1 MIKIENVEVFGWKAA
16 IRGMRNPMNSWD
28 KSDSGFCKCECDEGD
43 YPYPDCGDG
52 ECCELRWHLGNN
64 DLKLMK
70 QLSKAGND
78 HGKFLRMINVTLDI
92 TAPRF
97 WWTEFD
103 TYRVGVEKNSCST
116 MHTIHKKPFD
126 REDFSIEH
134 ICKVPRNRVPIIA
147 KSEEWRETEYEG
159 VYVSNTGKVKQAARE
174 IMRSDGKVI
183 HLPEREIAV
192 TEDDYLRVKLHTAD
206 GTHSCKL
213 HRLMAKAFIDN
224 PNNYSV
230 VNHKDGN
237 KLNCNLSN
245 LEWCTSSYNRQHAC
259 DNGMVNWSK
268 ESREACGK
276 RSRKLTD
283 EQVNRIK
290 ELRDKG
296 WALTEIA
303 EYIGCAV
310 STVSRI
316 LSGKIYVETRDT
328 LDLIIDNLNTLR
340 EMYLETGDTEYWRQ
354 IIELLPQSYNQKRT
368 VQLNYQVLKS
378 MYFARKDH
386 RLDEWHTLCEWME
399 GLPYFRDICIQE

>member
-1 MIKIENVEVFGWKAA
+1 
-16 IRGMRNPMNSWD
+16 
-28 KSDSGFCKCECDEGD
+28 
-43 YPYPDCGDG
+43 
-52 ECCELRWHLGNN
+52 
-64 DLKLMK
+64 
-70 QLSKAGND
+70 
-78 HGKFLRMINVTLDI
+78 
-92 TAPRF
+92 
-97 WWTEFD
+97 
-103 TYRVGVEKNSCST
+103 
-116 MHTIHKKPFD
+116 
-126 REDFSIEH
+126 
-134 ICKVPRNRVPIIA
+134 
-147 KSEEWRETEYEG
+147 
-159 VYVSNTGKVKQAARE
+159 
-174 IMRSDGKVI
+174 MRSDGKVI